1 VPSARFGRGNNRQV
15 LIAALAV
22 APILALPAVAEPK
35 IVANPLCPDN
45 TAFFDP
51 TLPPSI
57 NLPDGFQASVF
68 ASGLNAP
75 TGIAFVGDAS

>member
-1 VPSARFGRGNNRQV
+1 MRKSHPQI

-22 APILALPAVAEPK
+22 APILALPAVAQAK

-68 ASGLNAP
+68 ASGAQCPN
-75 TGIAFVGDAS
+75 GYRVCWRRE